1 MIKGEIKM
9 KKISVIISTC
19 LLLMITGCTKSSDL
33 KIENT
38 NKDTYVVENK
48 SLDSMSSFEKEIQE
62 EHPEFEKHDITSL
75 LELNYHNEKSVYINV
90 YQNNEVIYQ
99 LFRLDRNEEEN
110 NIKLYIDLAI
120 DKQLNTVQY
129 TGYWES
135 QSLNPMNVYYGKAK
149 ELTKDV
155 EKFYIAN
162 AKNLKKEDI
171 ENKDHIYLLAVSFDT
186 PFDETNLQEDI
197 DKRIENGDLI
207 VTVLLD
213 Y

>member
-1 MIKGEIKM
+1 M

-19 LLLMITGCTKSSDL
+19 LLLMITGCSKPTDYVAEFLDEKEA
-33 KIENT
+33 IE
-38 NKDTYVVENK
+38 
-48 SLDSMSSFEKEIQE
+48 FEKEIQE

-75 LELNYHNEKSVYINV
+75 LEVNYHNEKSVYINV

-197 DKRIENGDLI
+197 DKRIKNGDLI